1 MSAHTP
7 GPWRAELAPDDGLRP
22 VVRGA
27 WELVVGEGSDR
38 MVLAARSPWPNRAE
52 ESNANAHLIA
62 AAPELLAV
70 ARRWLRVMGDAGSDR
85 CACCPDEYVCCRCEV
100 EAAIAKAEGKS

>member
-1 MSAHTP
+1 MSAHTK
-7 GPWRAELAPDDGLRP
+7 GPWTIAPKKTWSASIG
-22 VVRGA
+22 
-27 WELVVGEGSDR
+27 LVVTGKPTPVAWASR
-38 MVLAARSPWPNRAE
+38 LAKGGDDEAQ
-52 ESNANAHLIA
+52 ANAHLIA

-100 EAAIAKAEGKS
+100 VAAIAKAEGKS